1 MVDGTRLGNDLRM
14 VDANPKTC
22 GFPSKHGLFPRH
34 DASELALA
42 KNHIGEK
49 IGDILRCNMAGRV

>member
-1 MVDGTRLGNDLRM
+1 MVYGTRLGNDLRM

-34 DASELALA
+34 DASDLALA
-42 KNHIGEK
+42 KNHMKKTLGIF
-49 IGDILRCNMAGRV
+49 